1 MDEVPEQ
8 EHTERLHPAV
18 PHRRVGDAATLRALA
33 HPVRLQLLEELLQY
47 GPATA
52 TELAERIGDTQANC
66 SWHLRQLHKY
76 GLIEEAEGRKG
87 RQRPWQFVRQTV
99 SLDVWG
105 NAPDST
111 GGPAGEAM
119 WDVLM
124 ERELHALRE
133 WRTAKHQ
140 ETTTWRE
147 AASEWQTW
155 GWLTAT
161 ELANF
166 TRELDELADRYILA
180 TIDRVDPDRRPPG
193 CRPIR
198 FDAWAIPSG
207 PGSETPETHD

>member
-1 MDEVPEQ
+1 MANESN
-8 EHTERLHPAV
+8 ERLHPAV
-18 PHRRVGDAATLRALA
+18 PHRQVRDAATLRALA
-33 HPVRLQLLEELLQY
+33 HPIRVQLLEELLQY

-76 GLIEEAEGRKG
+76 GLVEEAEGGKG
-87 RQRPWQFVRQTV
+87 RQRPWQFVPQTV

-105 NAPDST
+105 DSPEAM
-111 GGPAGEAM
+111 GGPAGDAM

-124 ERELHALRE
+124 ERELQALRG
-133 WRTAKHQ
+133 WRTAKLR
-140 ETTTWRE
+140 ETETWRD

-161 ELANF
+161 ELADF
-166 TRELDELADRYILA
+166 TRELHELADRYILS
-180 TIDRVDPDRRPPG
+180 TIDRVDPANRPPG

-198 FDAWAIPSG
+198 FNAWAIPGG
-207 PGSETPETHD
+207 PDSETPNETRGDE